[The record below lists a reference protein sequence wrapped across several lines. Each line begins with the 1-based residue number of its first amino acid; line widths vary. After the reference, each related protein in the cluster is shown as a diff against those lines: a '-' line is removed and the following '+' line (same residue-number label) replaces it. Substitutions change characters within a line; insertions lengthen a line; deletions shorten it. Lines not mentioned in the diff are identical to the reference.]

1 MITMKSSSSDQ
12 LLEEAAQWVSV
23 LNTGSPK
30 VADNQAFLKWI
41 NASSKH
47 QQAYQK
53 MTEAWQ
59 LTSQLDQI
67 PEFIHE
73 IDQNCT
79 QRAAPHNYAHF
90 FAFAACLL
98 LMIGAFSLNYLPAQY
113 EPQLQ
118 SFSTAVGETKSIT
131 LKDGSVLSL
140 NTDTQIDIRF
150 TAKQRYLKLIK
161 GEALFDVASNPDR
174 PFIVNTG
181 DGRVQA
187 VGTAFN
193 IKKQARTTSVTITE
207 GVVLIE
213 TNGINQSIQVTA
225 NHHVVLE
232 PYHTPVVHN
241 ANIGRLL
248 AWQNQQLIYS
258 QAPLKQVI
266 EDLNRY
272 LAVPV
277 SLAPVSTFDTGA
289 IDALKVDGTLNVNDP
304 EEALT
309 ALLASFDLELVNN
322 GHNPQ
327 IRLQ

>member
-1 MITMKSSSSDQ
+1 MKSSPSDR

-41 NASSKH
+41 NASTKH

-53 MTEAWQ
+53 MKEAWQ

-73 IDQNCT
+73 VDQHCT
-79 QRAAPHNYAHF
+79 RHTVSQSYTHLLALT
-90 FAFAACLL
+90 ACLL
-98 LMIGAFSLNYLPAQY
+98 LIVGALSLNYLPAPY

-118 SFSTAVGETKSIT
+118 SFSTAVGETKRIT
-131 LKDGSVLSL
+131 LEDGSTLSL

-150 TAKQRYLKLIK
+150 TAKQRYLKLVK
-161 GEALFDVASNPDR
+161 GEALFNVASNPNR

-181 DGRVQA
+181 DGRVHA

-193 IKKQARTTSVTITE
+193 IKKQAHTTAVTITE

-213 TNGINQSIQVTA
+213 TNGINHSMQVTA
-225 NHHVVLE
+225 NHHVTLE
-232 PYHTPVVHN
+232 PYHTPVVN
-241 ANIGRLL
+241 DANITHQL

-272 LAVPV
+272 LTTPV
-277 SLAPVSTFDTGA
+277 SLTPVSTFDKEMING
-289 IDALKVDGTLNVNDP
+289 LKVDGTLNVNDP
-304 EEALT
+304 EEALA
-309 ALLASFDLELVNN
+309 ALLASFNLELVHH
-322 GHNPQ
+322 GRTPQ